1 MGQEIELKIPLTD
14 QQYDDL
20 YNQFYS
26 GCKMVC
32 KRDEY
37 FSKYNTMEERRQNNE
52 PSVIRIRTE
61 GVEGEVQK
69 SYFTIK
75 RKKKENGIEINREDE
90 TFIEN
95 DEAMRIFFEEAGYHK
110 WFDKEKKSYGCY
122 QKLDERPELD
132 FHMELVIV
140 NDMKYMEIEV
150 TDSKGLDYSVVQGA
164 LEGLVKKIG
173 LDPSKKD
180 IRSWYE
186 LINETVGAGF
196 SV

>member
-14 QQYDDL
+14 LQYDQL

-37 FSKYNTMEERRQNNE
+37 FSKYNSIEERRKNNE

-61 GVEGEVQK
+61 GVEGEEPK
-69 SYFTIK
+69 TYFTIK

-90 TFIEN
+90 SFLEN
-95 DEAMRIFFEEAGYHK
+95 DEALRIFFEEAGYHK

-122 QKLDERPELD
+122 QKLDEQPELD

-140 NDMKYMEIEV
+140 NGMKYMEIEV
-150 TDSKGLDYSVVQGA
+150 TDGKGLKLGVIEGA
-164 LEGLVKKIG
+164 LERLVKKIG
-173 LDPSKKD
+173 LDPARKD

-186 LINETVGAGF
+186 LISGK
-196 SV
+196 

>member
-1 MGQEIELKIPLTD
+1 MGQEIELKIPLNE
-14 QQYDDL
+14 QQYDQL

-37 FSKYNTMEERRQNNE
+37 FSKYNSMEERLKNNE

-61 GVEGEVQK
+61 WEEGESAK
-69 SYFTIK
+69 TYFTIK
-75 RKKKENGIEINREDE
+75 RKKKENGIENNREDE
-90 TFIEN
+90 SFVEN
-95 DEAMRIFFEEAGYHK
+95 AEALRVFFEEAGYHK
-110 WFDKEKKSYGCY
+110 WFDKEKKSYGCF
-122 QKLDERPELD
+122 QKLEEQPELD

-150 TDSKGLDYSVVQGA
+150 TDCKGLDCMDVQRA
-164 LEGLVKKIG
+164 LEGLVRKIG
-173 LDPSKKD
+173 LDPEKKD

-186 LINETVGAGF
+186 LINGVN
-196 SV
+196 

>member
-1 MGQEIELKIPLTD
+1 MGQEIELKIPLTQ
-14 QQYDDL
+14 QQYNQL
-20 YNQFYS
+20 YEQFYS
-26 GCKMVC
+26 SCKMVC

-37 FSKYNTMEERRQNNE
+37 FSKYNSMEERVKNNE

-61 GVEGEVQK
+61 WEEGESAK

-90 TFIEN
+90 SFVEN
-95 DEAMRIFFEEAGYHK
+95 PEALRVFFEEAGFHR
-110 WFDKEKKSYGCY
+110 WFDKEKKAYGCY
-122 QKLDERPELD
+122 QKLDEQPELD

-150 TDSKGLDYSVVQGA
+150 TDCKGLNCMDVQRA
-164 LEGLVKKIG
+164 LEGLVRKIG
-173 LDPSKKD
+173 LDPEKKD

-186 LINETVGAGF
+186 LINGR
-196 SV
+196 

>member
-1 MGQEIELKIPLTD
+1 MGQEIELKIPLNE
-14 QQYDDL
+14 QQYDQL

-37 FSKYNTMEERRQNNE
+37 FSKYNSMEERLKNNE

-61 GVEGEVQK
+61 WEEGESAK
-69 SYFTIK
+69 TYFTIK
-75 RKKKENGIEINREDE
+75 RKKKENGIENNREDE
-90 TFIEN
+90 SFIEN
-95 DEAMRIFFEEAGYHK
+95 AEALHVFFEEAGYHK
-110 WFDKEKKSYGCY
+110 WFNKEKKSYGCF
-122 QKLDERPELD
+122 QKLEKQPELD

-150 TDSKGLDYSVVQGA
+150 TDCKGLDCMDVQRA
-164 LEGLVKKIG
+164 LEGLVRKIG
-173 LDPSKKD
+173 LDPEKKD

-186 LINETVGAGF
+186 LINGVN
-196 SV
+196 